1 MLPGFTDK
9 APGALAEPDK
19 PIPSDEL
26 DASDVKVSV
35 PEEVPLVVGANFTL
49 NVKLCPA
56 ASVVGSVNPLML
68 NAADETPACV
78 IFTLAPPLFFT
89 V

>member
-19 PIPSDEL
+19 PIPSEEL

-68 NAADETPACV
+68 KAADETPACV

>member
-9 APGALAEPDK
+9 TPGALAEPDR
-19 PIPSDEL
+19 PIPSEEL

-35 PEEVPLVVGANFTL
+35 PEEVPLVLGANFTL

-56 ASVVGSVNPLML
+56 ASVVGSVNPLTL